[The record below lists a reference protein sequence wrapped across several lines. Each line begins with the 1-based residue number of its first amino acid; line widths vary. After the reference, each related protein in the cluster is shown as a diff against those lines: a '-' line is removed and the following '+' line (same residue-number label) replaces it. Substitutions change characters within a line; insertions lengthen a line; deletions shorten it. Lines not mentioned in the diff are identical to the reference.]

1 MTVHLQ
7 QLKGLQI
14 SKQGMWKG
22 YHFSTE
28 GIRKGYIKG
37 VYKKKAKELDLG
49 AEPPRIKIVEYL
61 PVGDT
66 D

>member
-22 YHFSTE
+22 TIFQQ
-28 GIRKGYIKG
+28 
-37 VYKKKAKELDLG
+37 KEYERG
-49 AEPPRIKIVEYL
+49 
-61 PVGDT
+61 T
-66 D
+66 